1 MGNNV
6 KNNKSRRLIKAI
18 YTIICLSIM
27 LFQVYLCDSFAQPN
41 LKNNFPNR
49 TPYDF
54 DGDQKADLSLYNNG
68 TWRILFSSR
77 EREASFTFGTAGDI
91 PVPQFY
97 LDPAVCNIAVWRPG
111 DSFWYISG
119 DYGNTYQS
127 TQFGIST
134 DRPVSMDY
142 DNDQKADIAVFRN
155 GAWFILNSSN
165 NTLTTKFWGTS
176 GDIPVPGFYTLQGG
190 LNLAVYR
197 PVNGTWYL
205 LKDGDVPAVYRFGAT
220 GDRIVPE
227 DYNDD
232 GITDLAVFRPS
243 TGTWYIWESNFDTY
257 QTVSAYNFGT
267 GTDIPVPADYDNI
280 GGANIAVYRPSNQY
294 WYILG
299 SDFETLIGI
308 QFGSPGDVP
317 VPNTSYR

>member
-1 MGNNV
+1 VNNS
-6 KNNKSRRLIKAI
+6 KSRRLIKAI
-18 YTIICLSIM
+18 YTTIYLLIA
-27 LFQVYLCDSFAQPN
+27 LFQVYLCNSFAQPD

-68 TWRILFSSR
+68 TWRILYSSR
-77 EREASFTFGTAGDI
+77 ESGGEVDIAFGIAGDI

-97 LDPAVCNIAVWRPG
+97 FDPAVACNIAVWRPAN
-111 DSFWYISG
+111 SFWYISG

-127 TQFGIST
+127 TKFGIST

-155 GAWFILNSSN
+155 GVWFILKSSN
-165 NTLTTKFWGTS
+165 NTLTVKFWGTS
-176 GDIPVPGFYTLQGG
+176 GDIPVPGFYTLRGG

-197 PVNGTWYL
+197 PVNRTWYL
-205 LKDGDVPAVYRFGAT
+205 LKDGDIPAVYQFGAM

-227 DYNDD
+227 DYNGD
-232 GITDLAVFRPS
+232 GIIDLAVFRPS
-243 TGTWYIWESNFDTY
+243 TGTWYIWESNLDTY
-257 QTVSAYNFGT
+257 QTVNAFNFGL
-267 GTDIPVPADYDNI
+267 GTDITVPADYDNI
-280 GGANIAVYRPSNQY
+280 GGANIAVYRPSNQF

-299 SDFETLIGI
+299 ADFETLTGI